1 MVDLTGLLEALPPVG
16 LEALPRDQLEAAVR
30 EDFSALKEL
39 LIKEGFSN
47 PSVTLVRKAAKM
59 VLIHKCCS
67 CPFHGDS
74 KSELKKHLIKNKC
87 LYNQKKLLSQ
97 KADLMKRVIVRTQNT
112 NIRTFSD
119 LYRLDDKQLTSGEM
133 ATLNEILYLQLF
145 LISLSPRRR
154 S

>member
-1 MVDLTGLLEALPPVG
+1 MVDLSGLLEALPPVG

-47 PSVTLVRKAAKM
+47 PSVTLIRKAAKM

-97 KADLMKRVIVRTQNT
+97 KASLMKRVIVRTQNT